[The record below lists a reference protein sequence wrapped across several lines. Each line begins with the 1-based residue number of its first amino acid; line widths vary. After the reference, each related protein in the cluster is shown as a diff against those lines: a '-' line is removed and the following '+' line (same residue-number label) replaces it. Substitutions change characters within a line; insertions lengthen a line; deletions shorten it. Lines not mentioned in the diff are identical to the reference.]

1 MSTINTQ
8 QAVVHSNAA
17 AKTSASEIASSE
29 KIGLVAGWGSFPV
42 AVAKSL
48 IAQGHEVHCCAIS
61 GHADP
66 VLKSVCTSYRVFGMG
81 RMGGQVR
88 FLRSAGVTR
97 ATMAGKIFKTLL
109 FKGRFDLLRHFPDL
123 TCFRHFYP
131 VYISRSKDQRDD
143 TLLNTVVQLYAAGGI
158 EFAPATDFA
167 PELLVKTG
175 TLTNKKPSSAQQ
187 KDIEFG
193 WLMAKQMGG
202 LDVGQTVVVKEQAV
216 MAVEAIEGTDAC
228 IRRAG
233 ELSHGGF
240 TVVKVA
246 KPNQDMRFD
255 VPTIGASTIQSIHDA
270 GGKVL
275 AVEGEKTIILNEPET
290 IALAQRLGIIV
301 VAVTETGLS
310 DQ

>member
-1 MSTINTQ
+1 MQQTLDHSSTSPKTELT
-8 QAVVHSNAA
+8 NAA
-17 AKTSASEIASSE
+17 FPE
-29 KIGLVAGWGSFPV
+29 KIGLVAGWGNFPV
-42 AVAKSL
+42 EVAKSL

-66 VLKSVCTSYRVFGMG
+66 ILESVCTSYRVFGMG

-88 FLRSAGVTR
+88 FLRSAGVSR

-109 FKGRFDLLRHFPDL
+109 FKGRLNLLRHSPDL
-123 TCFRHFYP
+123 TFLRHFYP
-131 VYISRSKDQRDD
+131 IYISRSKDQRDD
-143 TLLNTVVQLYAAGGI
+143 TLLNTVVRLYAAGGI

-175 TLTNKKPSSAQQ
+175 TLTQKKPSSAQL

-193 WLMAKQMGG
+193 WSMAKQMGG
-202 LDVGQTVVVKEQAV
+202 LDVGQTVVIKEQAV

-233 ELSHGGF
+233 DLCRGGF

-246 KPNQDMRFD
+246 KPDQDMRFD

-275 AVEGEKTIILNEPET
+275 AVEGEKTIILDESET
-290 IALAQRLGIIV
+290 IALAERLGIVV
-301 VAVTETGLS
+301 VAVTDTAS
-310 DQ
+310 P

>member
-1 MSTINTQ
+1 MTMQ
-8 QAVVHSNAA
+8 QALTRHS
-17 AKTSASEIASSE
+17 TASKSNPPE
-29 KIGLVAGWGSFPV
+29 KIGLVAGWGDFPV
-42 AVAKSL
+42 EVAKSL
-48 IAQGHEVHCCAIS
+48 LAQGHEVHCCAIS
-61 GHADP
+61 GHAAP
-66 VLKSVCTSYRVFGMG
+66 VLESLCTSYRVFGMG

-88 FLRSAGVTR
+88 FLRSVGVKR

-109 FKGRFDLLRHFPDL
+109 FQRRRDLLKHFPDL
-123 TCFRHFYP
+123 TFLRHFYP

-158 EFAPATDFA
+158 EFQPATDFA

-175 TLTNKKPSSAQQ
+175 TLTNKKPNSAQQ

-193 WLMAKQMGG
+193 WSMAKQMGG

-228 IRRAG
+228 IQRAG
-233 ELSHGGF
+233 KLCQGGF

-255 VPTIGASTIQSIHDA
+255 VPTIGVSTIQSIHDA
-270 GGKVL
+270 GGSVL
-275 AVEGEKTIILNEPET
+275 AVEGEKTIILGQPET
-290 IALAQRLGIIV
+290 VALAQRLGIV
-301 VAVTETGLS
+301 LVAVTE
-310 DQ
+310 

>member
-1 MSTINTQ
+1 MQ
-8 QAVVHSNAA
+8 QTLVHSSTSPESTE
-17 AKTSASEIASSE
+17 AKPVFPE

-48 IAQGHEVHCCAIS
+48 IAQGHEVHCAAIS

-66 VLKSVCTSYRVFGMG
+66 VLETVCTSYRVFGMG

-88 FLRSAGVTR
+88 FLRSAGVSR

-109 FKGRFDLLRHFPDL
+109 FQGRFGLLKHFPDL
-123 TCFRHFYP
+123 ACFRHFYP

-143 TLLNTVVQLYAAGGI
+143 TLLNTVVNLYAAGGI

-175 TLTNKKPSSAQQ
+175 TLTNKKPSSAQL

-193 WLMAKQMGG
+193 WSMAKQMGG
-202 LDVGQTVVVKEQAV
+202 LDVGQTVVIKEQAV

-233 ELSHGGF
+233 ELCQGGF

-270 GGKVL
+270 GGTVL
-275 AVEGEKTIILNEPET
+275 AVEGEKTIILDEPET
-290 IALAQRLGIIV
+290 IALAERLGIV
-301 VAVTETGLS
+301 LVAIKATS
-310 DQ
+310 P

>member
-1 MSTINTQ
+1 MQ
-8 QAVVHSNAA
+8 HALAHSNVSSETAVS
-17 AKTSASEIASSE
+17 KSANLKSTQPE

-42 AVAKSL
+42 AIAKSL

-66 VLKSVCTSYRVFGMG
+66 ILESVCTSYRVFGMG

-88 FLRSAGVTR
+88 FLRSAGVSR

-109 FKGRFDLLRHFPDL
+109 FEGRFALLKHFPDL

-131 VYISRSKDQRDD
+131 VYISRTKDQRDD
-143 TLLNTVVQLYAAGGI
+143 TLLSTVVQLYAAGGI

-175 TLTNKKPSSAQQ
+175 TLTNKKPNSAQL

-193 WLMAKQMGG
+193 WSMAKQMGG
-202 LDVGQTVVVKEQAV
+202 LDVGQTVVIKEQAV

-233 ELSHGGF
+233 ELCQGGF

-270 GGKVL
+270 GGTVL
-275 AVEGEKTIILNEPET
+275 AVEGEKTIILDEPET
-290 IALAQRLGIIV
+290 IALAQRLGIVV
-301 VAVTETGLS
+301 VAVTKTSVAE
-310 DQ
+310 

>member
-1 MSTINTQ
+1 MQQTLNPPSPSTQ
-8 QAVVHSNAA
+8 
-17 AKTSASEIASSE
+17 SASRE
-29 KIGLVAGWGSFPV
+29 KIGLVAGWGDFPV

-66 VLKSVCTSYRVFGMG
+66 ILESLCTSYRVFGMG

-88 FLRSAGVTR
+88 FLRSAGVQR

-109 FKGRFDLLRHFPDL
+109 FQRRRDLLKHFPDL
-123 TCFRHFYP
+123 TFLRHFYP
-131 VYISRSKDQRDD
+131 VYVSRTKDQRDD
-143 TLLNTVVQLYAAGGI
+143 TLLNTVVQLYAAGGV

-175 TLTNKKPSSAQQ
+175 TLTNKKPNSAQQ

-193 WLMAKQMGG
+193 WSMAKQMGG

-233 ELSHGGF
+233 ELCQGGF

-255 VPTIGASTIQSIHDA
+255 VPTIGTSTIQSIYDA
-270 GGKVL
+270 GGTVL

-290 IALAQRLGIIV
+290 IELAQRLGIVV
-301 VAVTETGLS
+301 VAISETA
-310 DQ
+310 

>member
-1 MSTINTQ
+1 MQ
-8 QAVVHSNAA
+8 PALAHSRVSS
-17 AKTSASEIASSE
+17 KSVSSETASPE

-88 FLRSAGVTR
+88 FLRSAGVSR

-109 FKGRFDLLRHFPDL
+109 FQGRFGLLKHCPDFA
-123 TCFRHFYP
+123 CFRHFYP
-131 VYISRSKDQRDD
+131 IYISRSKDQRDD
-143 TLLNTVVQLYAAGGI
+143 TLLNTVVNLYAAGGI

-175 TLTNKKPSSAQQ
+175 TLTNKKPSSAQT

-193 WLMAKQMGG
+193 WSMAKQMGG
-202 LDVGQTVVVKEQAV
+202 LDIGQTVVIKDQAV

-233 ELSHGGF
+233 ELCQGGF

-246 KPNQDMRFD
+246 KPKQDMRFD
-255 VPTIGASTIQSIHDA
+255 VPTIGTSTIQSIHDA

-275 AVEGEKTIILNEPET
+275 AVEGEKTIILDEPET
-290 IALAQRLGIIV
+290 IALAERLGIVV
-301 VAVTETGLS
+301 VAVTENES
-310 DQ
+310 S

>member
-1 MSTINTQ
+1 MLQTLTRHRSLPHTATP
-8 QAVVHSNAA
+8 
-17 AKTSASEIASSE
+17 E
-29 KIGLVAGWGSFPV
+29 KIGLVAGWGDFPV
-42 AVAKSL
+42 EVAKAL
-48 IAQGHEVHCCAIS
+48 IAHGHEVHCCAIS

-66 VLKSVCTSYRVFGMG
+66 ILESLCTSYRVFGMG

-88 FLRSAGVTR
+88 FLRSAGVKR

-109 FKGRFDLLRHFPDL
+109 FKRRRDLLKHFPDL
-123 TCFRHFYP
+123 TFLRHFYP
-131 VYISRSKDQRDD
+131 VYISRTKDQRDD
-143 TLLNTVVQLYAAGGI
+143 TLLNTVVGLYAAGGI
-158 EFAPATDFA
+158 AFEPATDFA

-175 TLTNKKPSSAQQ
+175 TLTNKKPNSSQQ

-193 WLMAKQMGG
+193 WRMAKQMGG

-233 ELSHGGF
+233 GLCQGGF

-246 KPNQDMRFD
+246 KPSQDMRFD
-255 VPTIGASTIQSIHDA
+255 VPTIGAGTIQSIHDA
-270 GGKVL
+270 GGTVL

-290 IALAQRLGIIV
+290 IALAEKLGVIL
-301 VAVTETGLS
+301 VAVADSES
-310 DQ
+310 C

>member
-1 MSTINTQ
+1 MTMQ
-8 QAVVHSNAA
+8 QALTRHS
-17 AKTSASEIASSE
+17 TASKSNPPE
-29 KIGLVAGWGSFPV
+29 KIGVLE
-42 AVAKSL
+42 SL
-48 IAQGHEVHCCAIS
+48 
-61 GHADP
+61 
-66 VLKSVCTSYRVFGMG
+66 CTSYRVFGMG

-88 FLRSAGVTR
+88 FLRSVGVKR

-109 FKGRFDLLRHFPDL
+109 FQRRRDLLKHFPDL
-123 TCFRHFYP
+123 TFLRHFYP

-158 EFAPATDFA
+158 EFQPATDFA

-175 TLTNKKPSSAQQ
+175 TLTNKKPNSAQQ

-193 WLMAKQMGG
+193 WSMAKQMGG

-228 IRRAG
+228 IQRAG
-233 ELSHGGF
+233 KLCQGGF

-255 VPTIGASTIQSIHDA
+255 VPTIGVSTIQSIHDA
-270 GGKVL
+270 SFWTSLK
-275 AVEGEKTIILNEPET
+275 PSHW
-290 IALAQRLGIIV
+290 
-301 VAVTETGLS
+301 LS
-310 DQ
+310 DSASSWLRLRNNCHALLATGWGFRRVFTQKSHGDTD

>member
-1 MSTINTQ
+1 MHPTL
-8 QAVVHSNAA
+8 AHSNASLQTA
-17 AKTSASEIASSE
+17 VCKPLSPE
-29 KIGLVAGWGSFPV
+29 KIGLVAGWGGFPV

-66 VLKSVCTSYRVFGMG
+66 ILETVCTSYRVFGMG

-88 FLRSAGVTR
+88 FLRSAGVSR

-143 TLLNTVVQLYAAGGI
+143 TLLNTVVNLYAAGGI
-158 EFAPATDFA
+158 KFAPATDFA

-175 TLTNKKPSSAQQ
+175 TLTNKKPSSAQL

-193 WLMAKQMGG
+193 WSMAKQMGG
-202 LDVGQTVVVKEQAV
+202 LDVGQTVVIKEQAV

-233 ELSHGGF
+233 GLCQGGF

-270 GGKVL
+270 GGTVL
-275 AVEGEKTIILNEPET
+275 AVEGEKTIIVNEPET
-290 IALAQRLGIIV
+290 IALAQRLGIVV
-301 VAVTETGLS
+301 VAVTENGLS
-310 DQ
+310 DQSVR

>member
-1 MSTINTQ
+1 MQ
-8 QAVVHSNAA
+8 QTLAHSNATSKSA
-17 AKTSASEIASSE
+17 ATKSASPE

-88 FLRSAGVTR
+88 FLRSAGVSR

-109 FKGRFDLLRHFPDL
+109 FQRRRDLLKHFPDL
-123 TCFRHFYP
+123 TFLRHFYP

-175 TLTNKKPSSAQQ
+175 TLTNKKPSSVQL

-193 WLMAKQMGG
+193 WSMAKQMGG
-202 LDVGQTVVVKEQAV
+202 LDVGQTVVIKEQAV

-233 ELSHGGF
+233 ELCQGGF

-255 VPTIGASTIQSIHDA
+255 VPTIGASTVQSIHDA
-270 GGKVL
+270 GGTVL
-275 AVEGEKTIILNEPET
+275 AVEGEKTIILDEPET
-290 IALAQRLGIIV
+290 IALAERLGIV
-301 VAVTETGLS
+301 LVAVTEAGLAG
-310 DQ
+310 Q